1 MSRRMDTRRLRRLAI
16 AGGAA
21 ALTLLAGAVMEWREA
36 GESTRPQAEGPVLA
50 QWDER
55 LGQVEQITIR
65 SAETLV
71 AIRRTPN
78 GWVAPDRANH
88 PVNMETLAALDALMG
103 GLDYVGARTRDRAK
117 HERLG
122 LGAPEEGGSG
132 LQVTAYTAGGER
144 VADILLGAQNGGE
157 IYVRTPGESQS
168 WAARLPQ
175 GLAER
180 PSVAD
185 MADWIDL
192 DFLAL
197 EEIARTTITPESGP
211 AYRLERASPGSRNF
225 ALRDPPGWTP
235 ITAGAGNG
243 PGGALTRIR
252 LRDVR
257 PSAEL
262 DGAPVAEHAAE
273 AFSGLAVRLVV
284 FADGESRWAVIR
296 AEARTDDAEA
306 AARALNARTEGWA
319 YLLSDLSVDRL
330 LRPLPEI
337 ADPRPGPDDAP

>member
-1 MSRRMDTRRLRRLAI
+1 MSQRMDARRLRRLAI

-21 ALTLLAGAVMEWREA
+21 ALALLAGTVGEWREA
-36 GESTRPQAEGPVLA
+36 RESWRPQAEGAVLT

-55 LGQVEQITIR
+55 LGEVEQITIR
-65 SAETLV
+65 SAGELV
-71 AIRRTPN
+71 AIRRTAD

-103 GLDYVGARTRDRAK
+103 GLDYAGPRTRDLDK

-132 LQVTAYTAGGER
+132 LQVTAFSAEGER
-144 VADILLGAQNGGE
+144 IVDILLGAQNGGE
-157 IYVRTPGESQS
+157 IYVRTPGERQS

-180 PSVAD
+180 PAIAA

-197 EEIARTTITPESGP
+197 DEIARTTINPETGP

-225 ALRDPPGWTP
+225 SLRDPAGWTP

-257 PSAEL
+257 ASSEL
-262 DGAPVAEHAAE
+262 GEAPVARHAAE
-273 AFSGLAVRLVV
+273 AFSGLAVELLV
-284 FADGESRWAVIR
+284 FADGERRWAVIR
-296 AEARTDDAEA
+296 AEARTNDAEVA
-306 AARALNARTEGWA
+306 ASALNARTEGWA

-337 ADPRPGPDDAP
+337 ADPRPEPDDAP